1 MRLAQSFKLF
11 ALFANSVLLM
21 WAFIQLHSVALML
34 YAKKGGI
41 EIRGFFFFFW
51 GGILSLVQV
60 VESGLL
66 LPILLLRFS
75 LKSLWLPLLVSH
87 TVF

>member
-11 ALFANSVLLM
+11 ALVANSVLLM

-41 EIRGFFFFFW
+41 EIGGFFFFF
-51 GGILSLVQV
+51 GGGGNSKL
-60 VESGLL
+60 G
-66 LPILLLRFS
+66 PGC
-75 LKSLWLPLLVSH
+75 
-87 TVF
+87 